1 MKVSSPDSLLLWITY
16 DTEKA
21 LHFETPGADTLLHQC
36 GRDQKVP
43 HLLLPGAD
51 AGAKEEVGNVVTSQ
65 IWEDIWFACWN
76 IFNGRSILWDPIQI
90 SKHHTTQKFSSFSV
104 YRIHLLSNHFFN
116 KLCSC
121 LALLQD
127 WFFLYFATCLLKFS
141 EFWQDHKVRACY
153 DRKKKIKH
161 RRNCTRAQLK
171 YRNAVVS
178 IHWEIIFPSTYYLPQ
193 EAKKMAR
200 R

>member
-1 MKVSSPDSLLLWITY
+1 MKVSSPDSLLLWIMW

-21 LHFETPGADTLLHQC
+21 SHFETPGAVTLPHQC

-43 HLLLPGAD
+43 HFFLPAAD
-51 AGAKEEVGNVVTSQ
+51 ATTKEEEVGNVITSH

-76 IFNGRSILWDPIQI
+76 IFNCRSILWDSIQI

-104 YRIHLLSNHFFN
+104 YRIHLRSNHFFN

-121 LALLQD
+121 LSLLQD
-127 WFFLYFATCLLKFS
+127 QFFLNFATCLLKFS

-153 DRKKKIKH
+153 DRKQKTKH
-161 RRNCTRAQLK
+161 RRKCTRA
-171 YRNAVVS
+171 
-178 IHWEIIFPSTYYLPQ
+178 
-193 EAKKMAR
+193 
-200 R
+200 